1 MPLIPQANTAERA
14 SLSLLITDPD
24 VYSQLH
30 WDASYFFQTDHRIV
44 FEAIEAVHGRTG
56 TISAIAVISEL
67 ESTGKLETVG
77 GKDMVMDI
85 VSTIYLAPGPV
96 SVSIADDY
104 RQQLIKAKS
113 YRDAIKVISNS
124 DQDIREMR
132 IDLGELGEKIS
143 SCVVTDS
150 EVKTIKQHIT
160 ELVDDLENKN
170 KLDTFKTGLHEL
182 DNGFGGGFHRGE
194 MVVVGAQTSGGKSI
208 LLYQV
213 ALQAL
218 LDNKSVAIF
227 SLEMPC
233 KTILRRMAS
242 NLIGK
247 RIVNA
252 GDFGDGTSYV
262 ASFKEIANSLQA
274 LNKMPIT
281 LRDDI
286 SEVGAIDAEAQRL
299 ASLGKADVIIVDYLQ
314 IVSMPKA
321 DNREQ
326 AISELTRRLKLTALK
341 TQSLVVT
348 ASQLNDDGKLRESRA
363 IGHHADHA
371 LFIIHEKNNSSI
383 VVEKNRRGARGIS
396 FPVIMRGE
404 ISRFEETE
412 REDKKKK

>member
-1 MPLIPQANTAERA
+1 
-14 SLSLLITDPD
+14 LSLLITDPD

-182 DNGFGGGFHRGE
+182 DNGFGGGFQRGE

-262 ASFKEIANSLQA
+262 ASFKEIANALQA

-371 LFIIHEKNNSSI
+371 LIIIHEKNNSNI

>member
-1 MPLIPQANTAERA
+1 MSLIPIANTAENA
-14 SLSLLITDPD
+14 AISLLVSNPD
-24 VYSQLH
+24 CYSQLH
-30 WDASYFFQTDHRIV
+30 WEPSYFFHNATKSV
-44 FEAIEAVHGRTG
+44 FEAIEAIHSRTG
-56 TISAIAVISEL
+56 VITAVSVISEL
-67 ESTGKLETVG
+67 ETTGKLAEVG
-77 GKDMVMDI
+77 GTDSVMEMI
-85 VSTIYLAPGPV
+85 KTIYIAPGPV

-113 YRDAIKVISNS
+113 YRDAIKVITNS
-124 DQDIREMR
+124 DRDIREMR
-132 IDLGELGEKIS
+132 MDLNELSEQIAG
-143 SCVVTDS
+143 CVVTDS
-150 EVKTIKQHIT
+150 EIKTINQHIN

-170 KLDTFKTGLHEL
+170 KLDTFKTGMHDL
-182 DNGFGGGFHRGE
+182 DMGFGGGFHRGE

-208 LLYQV
+208 LLYQI
-213 ALQAL
+213 ALEAL
-218 LDNKSVAIF
+218 MDNKSVAIF

-242 NLIGK
+242 NIIGK
-247 RIVNA
+247 KIVNQ
-252 GDFGDGTSYV
+252 GDFGDGTSFV
-262 ASFKEIANSLQA
+262 ASFKEIANALQA

-281 LRDDI
+281 LRDDL

-341 TQSLVVT
+341 SQSLVVT

-383 VVEKNRRGARGIS
+383 VVEKNRRGARGVG
-396 FPVIMRGE
+396 FPVVMRGD
-404 ISRFEETE
+404 ISRFEQGEKQE
-412 REDKKKK
+412 KKK

>member
-1 MPLIPQANTAERA
+1 MTIPQANTAERA

-143 SCVVTDS
+143 SCVVTDA

-170 KLDTFKTGLHEL
+170 KLDTFKTGLHDL

-262 ASFKEIANSLQA
+262 ASFKEIANALQA

-299 ASLGKADVIIVDYLQ
+299 AALNKADVIIVDYLQ

-371 LFIIHEKNNSSI
+371 LFIIHEKNNSNI

>member
-1 MPLIPQANTAERA
+1 MTIPIANTAENA
-14 SLSLLITDPD
+14 AISLLVSNPD
-24 VYSQLH
+24 CYSQLH
-30 WDASYFFQTDHRIV
+30 WEPSYFFQTDHRIV

-143 SCVVTDS
+143 SCVVTDA

-170 KLDTFKTGLHEL
+170 KLDTFKTGLHDL

-262 ASFKEIANSLQA
+262 ASFKEIANALQA

-299 ASLGKADVIIVDYLQ
+299 AALNKADVIIVDYLQ
-314 IVSMPKA
+314 IVSMKA

-341 TQSLVVT
+341 TQSLVIT

-363 IGHHADHA
+363 IGHHADAVINIAHEKSGSA
-371 LFIIHEKNNSSI
+371 LFI
-383 VVEKNRRGARGIS
+383 EKNRRGARGIS
-396 FPVIMRGE
+396 FPVNMRGD

>member
-1 MPLIPQANTAERA
+1 MTIPIATIAENA
-14 SLSLLITDPD
+14 AISLLVSNPD
-24 VYSQLH
+24 SYSQLH
-30 WDASYFFQTDHRIV
+30 WEPSYFFQIATRSV
-44 FEAIEAVHGRTG
+44 FEAIEAIHSRTG
-56 TISAIAVISEL
+56 VITAVSVISEL
-67 ESTGKLETVG
+67 ETTGKLADAG
-77 GKDMVMDI
+77 GTDGVMEMI
-85 VSTIYLAPGPV
+85 KTIYIAPGPI
-96 SVSIADDY
+96 SIQVADDY

-113 YRDAIKVISNS
+113 YRDAIKLITNS
-124 DQDIREMR
+124 DRDIREMR
-132 IDLGELGEKIS
+132 MDLNELSEQIAG
-143 SCVVTDS
+143 CVVTDS
-150 EVKTIKQHIT
+150 EVKTIKQHIN

-170 KLDTFKTGLHEL
+170 KLDCFKTGMVDL
-182 DNGFGGGFHRGE
+182 DMGFGGGFHRGE

-208 LLYQV
+208 LLYQI
-213 ALQAL
+213 ALEAL
-218 LDNKSVAIF
+218 LDGKSVAIF

-242 NLIGK
+242 NIIGK
-247 RIVNA
+247 RIVNQ

-262 ASFKEIANSLQA
+262 ASFKEIANALQA

-281 LRDDI
+281 LRDDL

-371 LFIIHEKNNSSI
+371 LFIVHEKNNSSI

-396 FPVIMRGE
+396 FPVIMRGD
-404 ISRFEETE
+404 ISRFEQTE
-412 REDKKKK
+412 KQEKKK

>member
-1 MPLIPQANTAERA
+1 MTIPQANTAERA
-14 SLSLLITDPD
+14 ALSLLITDPD

-143 SCVVTDS
+143 SCVVTDA

-170 KLDTFKTGLHEL
+170 KLDTFKTGLHDL

-262 ASFKEIANSLQA
+262 ASFKEIANALQA

-299 ASLGKADVIIVDYLQ
+299 AALNKADVIIVDYLQ

-371 LFIIHEKNNSSI
+371 LFIIHEKNNSNI